1 MFNMDAP
8 CPDCP
13 SEKTINTGLPAT
25 KKHTAQSDDGTSRH
39 MEITS
44 YPIFG
49 QTGEVTQVIEKIAEV
64 TDRVEMEEKLRQSE
78 KLAAVGVLASG
89 LAHEVGNPLTSIY
102 SVAQVIERKTGEPVT
117 KEKIELMKTHI
128 GRISKIV
135 QDFLQFSS
143 PSSSNVSKFDVRT
156 VIESAIHISKYDKR
170 VNQLNITTKHGDDLP
185 MVMGSQDGMHQVF
198 VNLILNAAD
207 SVGDS
212 PNGSLIITTTLKNG
226 FIRISFKDNG
236 SGMTEAEKN
245 KIFEPFFTTKQP
257 GKGMGL
263 GLFVSY
269 GIIKSFGG
277 DILVESEKG
286 KGAIFNLRM
295 PCAEVKKVN
304 NE

>member
-1 MFNMDAP
+1 
-8 CPDCP
+8 
-13 SEKTINTGLPAT
+13 
-25 KKHTAQSDDGTSRH
+25 
-39 MEITS
+39 ME
-44 YPIFG
+44 
-49 QTGEVTQVIEKIAEV
+49 
-64 TDRVEMEEKLRQSE
+64 DKLRQSE

-102 SVAQVIERKTGEPVT
+102 SVAQVIERKTKEPKT

-135 QDFLQFSS
+135 QDFLNFSS
-143 PSSSNVSKFDVRT
+143 PSPSRVSQFDIRA
-156 VIESAIHISKYDKR
+156 VIDSAIHISKYDKR
-170 VNQLNITTKHGDDLP
+170 VSQLNITTKHGDDLP
-185 MVMGSQDGMHQVF
+185 LVRGSQDGIHQVF

-212 PNGSLIITTTLKNG
+212 PNGSLIITTTRKNG
-226 FIRISFKDNG
+226 FVRISFKDNG
-236 SGMTEAEKN
+236 MGMTEEERV

-277 DILVESEKG
+277 DISVESQKG
-286 KGAIFNLRM
+286 KGAVFNLRV
-295 PCAEVKKVN
+295 PCVEAKKVN
-304 NE
+304 HE